1 MIIKEDINENIIKK
15 INNFN
20 DSSKIKIRLRKNENN
35 HSIYLDYRQKGKR
48 ERKYLQIYLSGEVK
62 DWSSDRILLQK
73 IKDIQRIEEEKY
85 RLNQNYYSLSNDKME
100 ANFVEYFKKL
110 ADKYNGNTKRN
121 WYSVYSHLKQF
132 NNGVLKFSKINEIVC
147 EDLKDYLL
155 TKLSVNSTIYYFSK
169 LNQALDDAIYK
180 HNLPMLNY
188 FKRVKHAR
196 PTDPPIRYLTESEV
210 EQLVSNPY
218 PNARVTNPFLF
229 SIFTGLRLSDTKAL
243 KFENIVNDRLSI
255 IQIKTKKPLDVLL
268 NPNAIKILDRQK
280 ELMNTEKGKVFHFLD
295 DDYMNRRIKEWVKYL
310 GINKKITFHCGRHT
324 FATIGITSDMDIY
337 EVSGLLGHTDIK
349 HTLIYA
355 KLVNKKKDKAALK
368 YPKFM

>member
-1 MIIKEDINENIIKK
+1 MKFSDINE
-15 INNFN
+15 
-20 DSSKIKIRLRKNENN
+20 
-35 HSIYLDYRQKGKR
+35 
-48 ERKYLQIYLSGEVK
+48 
-62 DWSSDRILLQK
+62 IL
-73 IKDIQRIEEEKY
+73 
-85 RLNQNYYSLSNDKME
+85 
-100 ANFVEYFKKL
+100 
-110 ADKYNGNTKRN
+110 
-121 WYSVYSHLKQF
+121 
-132 NNGVLKFSKINEIVC
+132 C
-147 EDLKDYLL
+147 EDLKDHMLL
-155 TKLSVNSTIYYFSK
+155 KLSVNSIIYYFSK

-196 PTDPPIRYLTESEV
+196 PTDPPIRYLSELEV

-218 PNARVTNPFLF
+218 PNERVTNPFLF
-229 SIFTGLRLSDTKAL
+229 SVFTGLRLSDTKAL
-243 KFENIVNDRLSI
+243 KFENIKNDRLSI

-268 NPNAIKILDRQK
+268 NPNAVKILDRQK
-280 ELMNTEKGKVFHFLD
+280 ELMGCEKEKVFNFLY
-295 DDYMNRRIKEWVKYL
+295 DDYVNRRIKEWVKSL

-368 YPKFM
+368 YPNFI